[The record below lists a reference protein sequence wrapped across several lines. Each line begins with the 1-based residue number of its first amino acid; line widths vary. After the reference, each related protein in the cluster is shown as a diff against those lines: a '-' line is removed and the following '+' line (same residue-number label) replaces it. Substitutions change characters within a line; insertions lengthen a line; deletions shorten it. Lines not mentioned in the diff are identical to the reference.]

1 VNTITFA
8 IVYVGCFLIYTIAKL
23 PLTANQGLN
32 ILMLGTLVW
41 AVFYIWLYI
50 CRRWPLA
57 GWFLFGFI
65 SGLLGGRGR
74 RRW

>member
-1 VNTITFA
+1 MNTVTFA
-8 IVYVGCFLIYTIAKL
+8 IVYVGGFLIWTILKL
-23 PLTANQGLN
+23 PLPTNEGLI

-65 SGLLGGRGR
+65 GGLLGRGGR
-74 RRW
+74 RW